1 MSATTSPGLAG
12 TPSLAARLDRVPISG
27 WHRQITAIVGVG
39 SFFDLYE
46 VFLGGVLAA
55 VLAKQW
61 HLGSS
66 GKAVVIAAAFA
77 GMFVGANVM
86 SRLADRIGRRR
97 VFMINLA
104 SYSLLSL
111 IAAFSP
117 NLTFFVIIRFLSG
130 VGIGAELVLVDTYLS
145 EFLPGR
151 VRGRYISWA
160 YVVGFLGVPVA
171 ALIGARTVA
180 QHQVLGLDG
189 WRWLL
194 IAGGLGAVFVL
205 LIRRRLP
212 ESPRWLETTSRR
224 DEAEQIVL
232 EVERRSGVETALA
245 PSPVPQTAGAAHPV
259 PEAPPRV
266 RLAELFGPEC
276 RRRTVMMMVFNVLQ
290 TVGYYGFGTLAPLV
304 LASKGY
310 TVTSSLGY
318 AALAFCGYPIG
329 ALLAVPIVER
339 MERKYLI
346 IVSVVAIAVLG
357 IVFGSATNTVVIVS
371 AGFLLTVAS
380 NVFSNAYHV
389 YQAEIFPT
397 RVRSTAVGMCYS
409 LSRAV
414 SAVLPF
420 VAVAALDGF
429 GPVGVF
435 GGAAVV
441 MAVLCLDVGLFGPR
455 STGLSLEESAE
466 TRLNAS

>member
-1 MSATTSPGLAG
+1 MSTTTTSGLAG

-61 HLGSS
+61 NLGSS
-66 GKAVVIAAAFA
+66 GKAMVIAAAFA

-117 NLTFFVIIRFLSG
+117 NLTFFVIIRFLG
-130 VGIGAELVLVDTYLS
+130 GIGIGAELVLVDTYLA

-180 QHQVLGLDG
+180 QHQVLGLDD

-194 IAGGLGAVFVL
+194 IAGGLGALFVL
-205 LIRRRLP
+205 VVRRRLP
-212 ESPRWLETTSRR
+212 ESPRWLEAAGRHA
-224 DEAEQIVL
+224 EAEQIVT
-232 EVERRSGVETALA
+232 EVERRSGVETAA
-245 PSPVPQTAGAAHPV
+245 SPSPVSRAAAPDE
-259 PEAPPRV
+259 PPAPPPRV
-266 RLAELFGPEC
+266 RLAELFGPAY

-290 TVGYYGFGTLAPLV
+290 TVGYYGFGSLAPLV

-397 RVRSTAVGMCYS
+397 RVRSSAVGMCYS

-441 MAVLCLDVGLFGPR
+441 MAILCLDVGLFGPK
-455 STGLSLEESAE
+455 STGLSLETTAE
-466 TRLNAS
+466 TSLNAS